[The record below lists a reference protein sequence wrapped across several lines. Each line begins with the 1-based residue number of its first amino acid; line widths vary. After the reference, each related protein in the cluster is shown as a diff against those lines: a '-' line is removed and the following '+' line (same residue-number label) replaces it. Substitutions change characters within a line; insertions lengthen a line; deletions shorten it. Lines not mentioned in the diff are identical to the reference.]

1 MKGSRKTRRLGCSRN
16 RANRKQYGGAGV
28 GYTIGA
34 PIGGVPAT
42 INNYLQTYVPYA
54 SCDSGGARPGYLE
67 NVQIKGGLPGFS
79 GGGKRRKNMKGGR
92 GGVLETGSAQLG
104 ALSGAPLSGGAYTN
118 VFDNVGG
125 VAIMEPTYSGCG
137 AGAYALQNPFDKT
150 GTDDIYGVKSL
161 ITAPPALAANPTPKM
176 GGGKRRKT
184 RKQYGGV
191 GGVDS
196 MFYSAPRAG
205 YTNWPS
211 NAEGGASATLADGKT
226 PFLLNVPYSGL
237 PTPSQA
243 CLTTGG
249 GSRKNRKSR
258 KSRKSKK
265 SRKNRKS
272 NKGRK

>member
-16 RANRKQYGGAGV
+16 RANKGQYGGAGV

-42 INNYLQTYVPYA
+42 ISNYLQTIVPYA

-67 NVQIKGGLPGFS
+67 NAQIKGGLPGFS
-79 GGGKRRKNMKGGR
+79 GGGKRRKGRKNMKGGR

-118 VFDNVGG
+118 EFANVGG

-137 AGAYALQNPFDKT
+137 AGAYALQNPLNKT
-150 GTDDIYGVKSL
+150 DGGYGVNSL
-161 ITAPPALAANPTPKM
+161 ITAPAPLAANPTPTT
-176 GGGKRRKT
+176 GGGKRRNRKT

-196 MFYSAPRAG
+196 MYYNAPRAG
-205 YTNWPS
+205 WTTWPS
-211 NAEGGASATLADGKT
+211 NAQGGPGEGGTLADGKT
-226 PFLLNVPYSGL
+226 PFLLNVPYSGS

-243 CLTTGG
+243 CLKTGG

-258 KSRKSKK
+258 KSRKNRK
-265 SRKNRKS
+265 SRK
-272 NKGRK
+272 GRK